1 MNTGLIGILI
11 ILGLLMGLLGI
22 KKKKDDFDTKNFLG
36 KSVLEDFD
44 KERRDIDNL
53 MR

>member
-11 ILGLLMGLLGI
+11 LLGLMIGLLGI
-22 KKKKDDFDTKNFLG
+22 KKKKDDFDTKKFLG

-44 KERRDIDNL
+44 KERKDIDNL